1 MVSSGRAAVRM
12 SPVEVAEFLGSQL
25 KVQVATVNPDGSPHL
40 TTLFYVLD
48 QGRIAFWTY
57 AKSQK
62 IKNLQ
67 RDARITCLVETGDD
81 YVELRGVSIAGKAEL
96 VTDAD
101 RIREIGSAVATRM
114 VHGADLGDLGREIV
128 ERQVAKRWAV
138 VVEPVKIATWDHRKL
153 ADPA

>member
-12 SPVEVAEFLGSQL
+12 SPDEVEEFLGSQL

-57 AKSQK
+57 ASSQK

-67 RDARITCLVETGDD
+67 RDARITCLVEAGDD
-81 YVELRGVSIAGKAEL
+81 YLALRGVSVTGKAEL
-96 VTDAD
+96 VTEEA
-101 RIREIGSAVATRM
+101 RIRMIGSAVAGRM
-114 VHGADLGDLGREIV
+114 AHGADPGDLGREMV
-128 ERQVAKRWAV
+128 ERQVSKRWAV
-138 VVEPVKIATWDHRKL
+138 VVEPSKTATWDHRKMVNGR
-153 ADPA
+153 

>member
-1 MVSSGRAAVRM
+1 MAGSGRAAVRM
-12 SPVEVAEFLGSQL
+12 SPDEVEEFLGSQL

-48 QGRIAFWTY
+48 QGRVAFWTY
-57 AKSQK
+57 ASSQK

-81 YVELRGVSIAGKAEL
+81 YVELRGVSITGKAEL
-96 VTDAD
+96 VTDES

-114 VHGADLGDLGREIV
+114 VHGADLGDLGRDMV
-128 ERQVAKRWAV
+128 ERQVSKRWAV
-138 VVEPVKIATWDHRKL
+138 VVEPVKVATWDHRKM
-153 ADPA
+153 ANRS

>member
-1 MVSSGRAAVRM
+1 MAGSGRAAVRM
-12 SPVEVAEFLGSQL
+12 SPDEVEEFLGSQM

-57 AKSQK
+57 ASSQK

-67 RDARITCLVETGDD
+67 RDARITCLVEAGDD
-81 YVELRGVSIAGKAEL
+81 YFELRGVSVTGKAEL
-96 VTDAD
+96 VTDED

-114 VHGADLGDLGREIV
+114 VHGADLGDLGREMV
-128 ERQVAKRWAV
+128 ERQVSKRWAV
-138 VVEPVKIATWDHRKL
+138 VVEPVKVATWDHRKM
-153 ADPA
+153 ANGS